1 MFEYKTNVYPV
12 LLAGGSGT
20 RLWPVSRELYPK
32 QLVKFVGE
40 DSLLQITIKRLMPVL
55 DAENIRVVCGKEHF
69 SEIARHMEEIDIRA
83 NGKIICEPCGRNTA
97 PAILLGI
104 LNILKHEEDAILCI
118 FPADHVI
125 RNTSVFHEKLRSAIK
140 LAEMGYI
147 VTFGIKPHYPET
159 GYGYIEGAGEITD
172 QALAVQ
178 RFVEKPDMETA
189 IRYVDAG
196 SFFWNSGMFVFK
208 ASVMMNELKIHQ
220 LELLKKMKP
229 LVLTEGDI
237 SLEGYQQLPNIAIDH
252 AIMEKTDKGAVL
264 PSDFGWS
271 DIGSWKSLYDFFPKD
286 QSGNVIDGD
295 VIAINT
301 ENCLIMGNER
311 LVATNDINH
320 IVVVETPDSVF
331 VSDMESSRDV
341 KSIVQNLKE
350 KNRREYYKH
359 QTEYHP
365 WGTSTA
371 LEVKDN
377 FKVVKLIIYPG
388 SKLEIKVGASVIN
401 HLVVIKG
408 QAKTTTE
415 NQSGPLNKGQSMM
428 INEKQ
433 AVKLKNLGEE
443 PLEIVNVELD
453 SLTH

>member
-1 MFEYKTNVYPV
+1 MSEYKTNIYPI

-32 QLVKFVGE
+32 QLVKFVGA
-40 DSLLQITIKRLMPVL
+40 DSLLQITIKRLAPVL

-69 SEIARHMEEIDIRA
+69 SEIARHMEEVDIRA
-83 NGKIICEPCGRNTA
+83 DGKIICEPCGRNTA
-97 PAILLGI
+97 PAILLGM
-104 LNILKHEEDAILCI
+104 LSILKHEEDAILCI

-125 RNTSVFHEKLRSAIK
+125 RNISVFHEKLRFAIK

-159 GYGYIEGAGEITD
+159 GYGYIEGVGEITD
-172 QALAVQ
+172 QALFVQ

-189 IRYVDAG
+189 RRYVDAG
-196 SFFWNSGMFVFK
+196 SFFWNSGMFAFK
-208 ASVMMNELKIHQ
+208 TSVMMNELKIHQ
-220 LELLKKMKP
+220 PELLKKMKP

-237 SLEGYQQLPNIAIDH
+237 SQEDYQLLPNIAIDH

-286 QSGNVIDGD
+286 QSSNVIDGD

-311 LVATNDINH
+311 LVATNNINH

-341 KSIVQNLKE
+341 KSIVQKLKE

-365 WGTSTA
+365 WGTSTV

-388 SKLEIKVGASVIN
+388 SKLEIKVGSSVIN

-415 NQSGPLNKGQSMM
+415 NKSGHLNRGQSMM

-433 AVKLKNLGEE
+433 AVKLKNPGEE

>member
-1 MFEYKTNVYPV
+1 MSEYKTNVYPV

-40 DSLLQITIKRLMPVL
+40 DSLLQITIKRLAPVL

-69 SEIARHMEEIDIRA
+69 SEIARHMEEIDIRSD
-83 NGKIICEPCGRNTA
+83 GKIICEPCGRNTA
-97 PAILLGI
+97 PAILLGM
-104 LNILKHEEDAILCI
+104 LYILKHEKDAILCI

-125 RNTSVFHEKLRSAIK
+125 RNISVFHEKLRSAIK

-172 QALAVQ
+172 QAFAVQ

-189 IRYVDAG
+189 RRYVDAG
-196 SFFWNSGMFVFK
+196 SFFWNSGMFTFK

-220 LELLKKMKP
+220 PELLKKMEP
-229 LVLTEGDI
+229 LALTEGDI
-237 SLEGYQQLPNIAIDH
+237 SQESYQLLPNIAIDH

-286 QSGNVIDGD
+286 QNSNVIDGD

-301 ENCLIMGNER
+301 KNCLIMGNER
-311 LVATNDINH
+311 LVATNNINN

-341 KSIVQNLKE
+341 KSIVQKLKE
-350 KNRREYYKH
+350 KDRREYYKH
-359 QTEYHP
+359 KTECHP
-365 WGTSTA
+365 WGTFTV
-371 LEVKDN
+371 LEMKDN
-377 FKVVKLIIYPG
+377 FRVVKLIIYPG
-388 SKLEIKVGASVIN
+388 SKLEIKVGASVIK
-401 HLVVIKG
+401 HLVVIQG

-415 NQSGPLNKGQSMM
+415 NQSGLINRGQSKMF
-428 INEKQ
+428 NEKQ
-433 AVKLKNLGEE
+433 DIKLENPGEE

-453 SLTH
+453 FR

>member
-1 MFEYKTNVYPV
+1 MPEYITNVYPV

-20 RLWPVSRELYPK
+20 RLWPMSRELYPK

-40 DSLLQITIKRLMPVL
+40 DSLLQITIKRLAPVL

-83 NGKIICEPCGRNTA
+83 DGKIICEPCGRNTA
-97 PAILLGI
+97 PAILLGM
-104 LNILKHEEDAILCI
+104 LYILKHEEDAILCI

-125 RNTSVFHEKLRSAIK
+125 RNISVFHEKLRSAIK

-172 QALAVQ
+172 QAFAVQ

-189 IRYVDAG
+189 RRYVDAG
-196 SFFWNSGMFVFK
+196 SFFWNSGMFTFK

-220 LELLKKMKP
+220 PELLKKMEP
-229 LVLTEGDI
+229 LALTEGDI
-237 SLEGYQQLPNIAIDH
+237 SQESYQVLPNIAFDH

-271 DIGSWKSLYDFFPKD
+271 DIGSWKSLYDFLPKD
-286 QSGNVIDGD
+286 QSSNVIDGD

-311 LVATNDINH
+311 LVATNNINN

-341 KSIVQNLKE
+341 KSIVQKLKE
-350 KNRREYYKH
+350 KDRREYYKH
-359 QTEYHP
+359 KTEYHP
-365 WGTSTA
+365 WGTFTV
-371 LEVKDN
+371 LEMKDN
-377 FKVVKLIIYPG
+377 FRVVKLIIYPG

-415 NQSGPLNKGQSMM
+415 NQSGPLNRGQSMM
-428 INEKQ
+428 FNEKQ
-433 AVKLKNLGEE
+433 AVKLENPGEE
-443 PLEIVNVELD
+443 PLEIVKVELD
-453 SLTH
+453 FR

>member
-40 DSLLQITIKRLMPVL
+40 DSLLQITIKRLAPVL

-83 NGKIICEPCGRNTA
+83 DGKIICEPCGRNTA
-97 PAILLGI
+97 PAILLGM
-104 LNILKHEEDAILCI
+104 LYILKHEEDAILCI

-125 RNTSVFHEKLRSAIK
+125 RNISVFHEKLRSAIK

-172 QALAVQ
+172 QAFAVQ

-189 IRYVDAG
+189 RRYVDAG
-196 SFFWNSGMFVFK
+196 SFFWNSGMFTFK

-220 LELLKKMKP
+220 PELLKKMKP
-229 LVLTEGDI
+229 LALTEGYI
-237 SLEGYQQLPNIAIDH
+237 SQESYQLLPNIAIDH

-286 QSGNVIDGD
+286 QNSNVIDGD

-311 LVATNDINH
+311 LVATNNINN

-341 KSIVQNLKE
+341 KSIVQMLKE
-350 KNRREYYKH
+350 KDRREYYTHK
-359 QTEYHP
+359 TEYHP
-365 WGTSTA
+365 WGTFTV
-371 LEVKDN
+371 LEMKDN
-377 FKVVKLIIYPG
+377 FRVVKLIIYPG
-388 SKLEIKVGASVIN
+388 SKLEIKVGASVIK

-415 NQSGPLNKGQSMM
+415 NQSGPLNRGQSMM
-428 INEKQ
+428 FNEKQ
-433 AVKLKNLGEE
+433 TVKLENFGEE
-443 PLEIVNVELD
+443 PLEIVKVELD
-453 SLTH
+453 S